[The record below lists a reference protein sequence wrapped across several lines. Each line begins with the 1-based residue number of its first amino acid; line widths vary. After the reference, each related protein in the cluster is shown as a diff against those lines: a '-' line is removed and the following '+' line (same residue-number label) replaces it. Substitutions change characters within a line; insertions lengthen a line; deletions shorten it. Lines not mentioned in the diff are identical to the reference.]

1 MTTLEF
7 SNEFDTLVN
16 AYYNLNKL
24 SEGVINLNFNEYEKS
39 IFLTKAQEDM
49 ILEFYNNKNP
59 FKDSFEKTEEIRRY
73 LSILSK
79 TEKIT
84 IPEVIHNTGLA
95 ESNSYFYKLPE
106 DLWFITME
114 SAKLTDQTLGI
125 RNDIIVNVIPIA
137 QDEYNRTIN
146 NPFRKADTR
155 RVLRL
160 DVQDNMVELVS
171 NYIIGYYL
179 VRYLSKPNP
188 IILED
193 LFEDLSINGINV
205 KTECSL
211 SPALHRYILERAVQ
225 MAVRSRGINA
235 KKENV

>member
-24 SEGVINLNFNEYEKS
+24 SEGIINLNFNEYEKS

-59 FKDSFEKTEEIRRY
+59 FRDSFEKTEEIRRY

-84 IPEVIHNTGLA
+84 IPEVIDNTSLTEG
-95 ESNSYFYKLPE
+95 NSYFYKLPE

-114 SAKLTDQTLGI
+114 SAKLTD
-125 RNDIIVNVIPIA
+125 
-137 QDEYNRTIN
+137 
-146 NPFRKADTR
+146 
-155 RVLRL
+155 
-160 DVQDNMVELVS
+160 
-171 NYIIGYYL
+171 
-179 VRYLSKPNP
+179 
-188 IILED
+188 
-193 LFEDLSINGINV
+193 
-205 KTECSL
+205 
-211 SPALHRYILERAVQ
+211 
-225 MAVRSRGINA
+225 
-235 KKENV
+235 